1 MEYKDYYDVMGVA
14 RDVTQDEIKRAY
26 RKLARKYH
34 PDVSNEPE
42 AEERFKSVGEAY
54 AVLKDPE
61 KRAAYDQLG
70 SQWQSGQEFRPPPDW
85 DQNFEFRGGG
95 APGAADG
102 GADFS
107 DFFSSLFGQMGGGG
121 RGAAGGRA
129 GFQMQGEDHHA
140 KISIGVAD
148 SYTGVTRGISL
159 RLPEVTSDGHVVTR
173 DRVLNVKIPKGVR
186 PGQRIRLAGQGG
198 PGIGD
203 GKAGD
208 LYLEIN
214 FGTGGRYR
222 VDDKDVTIKLPVA
235 PWEAALG
242 TTITVPIPS
251 GNVALKIPAGSAQG
265 SRLRLKGK
273 GLPAKTPG
281 NFYVELEVVL
291 PPADS
296 DEAKAFYRKM
306 QAELPFDPRAGSG
319 GT

>member
-198 PGIGD
+198 PGMGD

-214 FGTGGRYR
+214 FSTGGRFR
-222 VDDKDVTIKLPVA
+222 VDDKDVIMSLPVA

-251 GNVALKIPAGSAQG
+251 GNIALKIPAGSAPG

-306 QAELPFDPRAGSG
+306 QTEMPFDPRAGS
-319 GT
+319 

>member
-34 PDVSNEPE
+34 PDVSHEPE

-70 SQWQSGQEFRPPPDW
+70 SQWHGGQEFRPPPDW

-95 APGAADG
+95 SSGAGDG

-107 DFFSSLFGQMGGGG
+107 DFFSSLFGQMGGDG
-121 RGAAGGRA
+121 RGAAGGRT
-129 GFQMQGEDHHA
+129 GFQVQGEDHHA
-140 KISIGVAD
+140 KISINVAD
-148 SYTGVTRGISL
+148 SYTSVTRGITL
-159 RLPEVTSDGHVVTR
+159 RLPEVTGDGHVVTR
-173 DRVLNVKIPKGVR
+173 DRVLHVKIPKGVR

-198 PGIGD
+198 PGMGD

-214 FGTGGRYR
+214 FSAGGRYR
-222 VDDKDVTIKLPVA
+222 VDDTDVTTSLPVA

-306 QAELPFDPRAGSG
+306 QAELPFDPRAGPG